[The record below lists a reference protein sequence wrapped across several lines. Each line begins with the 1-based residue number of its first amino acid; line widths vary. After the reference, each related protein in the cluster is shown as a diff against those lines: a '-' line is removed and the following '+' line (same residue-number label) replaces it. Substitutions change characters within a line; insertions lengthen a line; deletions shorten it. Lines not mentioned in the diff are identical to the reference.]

1 MPQPIPPYLLA
12 LAVGDLASRELGPRS
27 RVWAEPSVVE
37 AAAWEFEGVDGMI
50 RAAEKLF
57 GPYEWDRFD
66 ILTMPGTSGTQL
78 IEQLHQRHPALPIL
92 ILSMHDEPA
101 TVRRALQAGATG
113 YITKESSPETLHAAV
128 RQVVAGERFIPP
140 SLAETLAF
148 ESVRATSLAHETLS
162 QRERQI
168 FKLIAQG
175 EMLSQIAE
183 QLHLSPK
190 TVTTHKTHLME
201 KLGTG
206 NNAEL
211 IRYAIEHKLFD

>member
-1 MPQPIPPYLLA
+1 MTRIIIADDHTLFRIGLRQMLDSFDG
-12 LAVGDLASRELGPRS
+12 V
-27 RVWAEPSVVE
+27 SVVAE
-37 AAAWEFEGVDGMI
+37 AANAAQMLD
-50 RAAEKLF
+50 AAETVGADLLIS
-57 GPYEWDRFD
+57 D
-66 ILTMPGTSGTQL
+66 LTMPGTSGTQL
-78 IEQLHQRHPALPIL
+78 IEQLHRRHPTLPIL

-113 YITKESSPETLHAAV
+113 YLTKESSPDTLQAAV
-128 RQVVAGERFIPP
+128 RQVAAGERFIPP
-140 SLAETLAF
+140 GLAETMVF
-148 ESVRATSLAHETLS
+148 ESVRPSSLAHETLS

-168 FKLIAQG
+168 FRLIAQG
-175 EMLSQIAE
+175 VALSQIAE

-206 NNAEL
+206 NNADL

>member
-1 MPQPIPPYLLA
+1 MTRIIIADDHTLFRIGLKQMLESFDG
-12 LAVGDLASRELGPRS
+12 V
-27 RVWAEPSVVE
+27 SVVAE
-37 AAAWEFEGVDGMI
+37 AANAAQTLDVVQGV
-50 RAAEKLF
+50 AADLLVS
-57 GPYEWDRFD
+57 D
-66 ILTMPGTSGTQL
+66 LTMPGTVGTQL
-78 IEQLHQRHPALPIL
+78 IEQLHRQHPSLPIL

-101 TVRRALQAGATG
+101 TVRRALQAGASG
-113 YITKESSPETLHAAV
+113 YLTKESSPAMLQAAV
-128 RQVVAGERFIPP
+128 RQVAAGERFIPP
-140 SLAETLAF
+140 ALAETLAF
-148 ESVRATSLAHETLS
+148 ESVRARGLPHETLS

-175 EMLSQIAE
+175 VSLNQIAE

-201 KLGTG
+201 KLGIA

>member
-1 MPQPIPPYLLA
+1 MTRIIIADDHTLFRIGLKQMLESFDG
-12 LAVGDLASRELGPRS
+12 V
-27 RVWAEPSVVE
+27 SVVAE
-37 AAAWEFEGVDGMI
+37 AANAAQTLDVVQGV
-50 RAAEKLF
+50 AADLLVS
-57 GPYEWDRFD
+57 D
-66 ILTMPGTSGTQL
+66 LTMPGTCGTQL
-78 IEQLHQRHPALPIL
+78 IEQLHRQHPSLPIL

-113 YITKESSPETLHAAV
+113 YLTKESSPAMLQAAV
-128 RQVVAGERFIPP
+128 RQVAAGERFIPP
-140 SLAETLAF
+140 ALAETLAF
-148 ESVRATSLAHETLS
+148 ESVRARGLPHETLS

-175 EMLSQIAE
+175 VSLNQIAE

-201 KLGTG
+201 KLGIA

>member
-1 MPQPIPPYLLA
+1 MTRIIIADDHTLFRIGLKQMLESFDG
-12 LAVGDLASRELGPRS
+12 V
-27 RVWAEPSVVE
+27 SVVAE
-37 AAAWEFEGVDGMI
+37 AANAAQTLDVVQGV
-50 RAAEKLF
+50 AADLLVS
-57 GPYEWDRFD
+57 D
-66 ILTMPGTSGTQL
+66 LTMPGTGGTQL
-78 IEQLHQRHPALPIL
+78 IEQLHRQHPALPIL

-113 YITKESSPETLHAAV
+113 YLTKESSPAMLQAAV
-128 RQVVAGERFIPP
+128 RQVAAGERFIPP
-140 SLAETLAF
+140 ALAETLAF
-148 ESVRATSLAHETLS
+148 ESVRARGLPHETLS

-175 EMLSQIAE
+175 VSLNQIAE

-201 KLGTG
+201 KLGIA

>member
-1 MPQPIPPYLLA
+1 MTRIIIADDHTLFRIGLKQMLESFDG
-12 LAVGDLASRELGPRS
+12 V
-27 RVWAEPSVVE
+27 SVVAE
-37 AAAWEFEGVDGMI
+37 AANAAQTLDVVQGV
-50 RAAEKLF
+50 AADLLVS
-57 GPYEWDRFD
+57 D
-66 ILTMPGTSGTQL
+66 LTMPGTGGTQL
-78 IEQLHQRHPALPIL
+78 IEQLHRQHPALPIL

-101 TVRRALQAGATG
+101 TVRRALQAGASG
-113 YITKESSPETLHAAV
+113 YLTKESSPAMLQAAV
-128 RQVVAGERFIPP
+128 RQVAAGERFIPP
-140 SLAETLAF
+140 ALAEMLAF
-148 ESVRATSLAHETLS
+148 ESLRPSSLPHETLS

-175 EMLSQIAE
+175 GMLSQIAE

-201 KLGTG
+201 KLGIA

>member
-1 MPQPIPPYLLA
+1 LH
-12 LAVGDLASRELGPRS
+12 REY
-27 RVWAEPSVVE
+27 PS
-37 AAAWEFEGVDGMI
+37 
-50 RAAEKLF
+50 
-57 GPYEWDRFD
+57 
-66 ILTMPGTSGTQL
+66 
-78 IEQLHQRHPALPIL
+78 LPIL

-113 YITKESSPETLHAAV
+113 YLTKESSPDTLHAAV
-128 RQVVAGERFIPP
+128 RQVAAGERFIPP
-140 SLAETLAF
+140 GLAETLAF
-148 ESVRATSLAHETLS
+148 ESVRPSGLPHETLS

-175 EMLSQIAE
+175 VSLNLIAE

-206 NNAEL
+206 NNADL

>member
-1 MPQPIPPYLLA
+1 MTRIIIADDHTLFRIGLKQMLESFAGI
-12 LAVGDLASRELGPRS
+12 
-27 RVWAEPSVVE
+27 SVVAE
-37 AAAWEFEGVDGMI
+37 AAN
-50 RAAEKLF
+50 AAEMLAAAQSV
-57 GPYEWDRFD
+57 EADLLISD
-66 ILTMPGTSGTQL
+66 LTMPGVAGTQL
-78 IEQLHQRHPALPIL
+78 IEQLRRQHPALPIL

-113 YITKESSPETLHAAV
+113 YMTKESTPDMLHAAV
-128 RQVVAGERFIPP
+128 RQVAAGERFIPP
-140 SLAETLAF
+140 ALAETLAF
-148 ESVRATSLAHETLS
+148 ESVRPSSLPHETLS

-201 KLGTG
+201 KLGIG
-206 NNAEL
+206 NNADL